1 MLSST
6 TQNHARSAWKSSVCP
21 SVRLDQV
28 GRKPPDGRDD
38 EDDELGRLEKSLRL
52 GDAMDV
58 RVVAALYGTG
68 YATGYGTGSIGGGQL
83 GCSLA
88 WMHRCGMGLGWVVAA
103 KCPVVVEE

>member
-28 GRKPPDGRDD
+28 GRKHPDGRDD

-68 YATGYGTGSIGGGQL
+68 YATGYGTGSMGGGHFSVL
-83 GCSLA
+83 LA
-88 WMHRCGMGLGWVVAA
+88 GA
-103 KCPVVVEE
+103 VEVCRSMNRM